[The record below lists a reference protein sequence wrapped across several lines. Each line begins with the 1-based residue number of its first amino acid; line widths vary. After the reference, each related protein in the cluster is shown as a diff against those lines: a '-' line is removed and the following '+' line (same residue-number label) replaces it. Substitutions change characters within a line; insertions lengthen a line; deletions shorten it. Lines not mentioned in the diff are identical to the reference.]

1 VPSFRVADEVF
12 AKLPG
17 LRVVSVVARGISD
30 GDRAAVDA
38 EWTAAWAA
46 VHDGFGYENA
56 QSHPRIAQW
65 RLAMRGVG
73 APHKEFPTSVE
84 SLVRRAIK
92 GPAPFRVHPVVDF
105 YNAVS
110 LRHVVPA
117 GAFDLAALDS
127 DLELRLTRDGDSF
140 SALDAEADEA
150 VPPGEVAYATGSTI
164 LTRHLVWRQSRL
176 AAIGSGTRGALFV
189 SELLGGH
196 EELAPSIESALVEGL
211 RGHFH
216 ASVSAAVV
224 SAERP
229 MLTLADPS

>member
-1 VPSFRVADEVF
+1 MPSFRVAGEVF

-17 LRVVSVVARGISD
+17 LRVVSLVTRDIGS
-30 GDRAAVDA
+30 GDRAAIDA

-65 RLAMRGVG
+65 RVAMRGIG

-117 GAFDLAALDS
+117 GAFDLAGLS
-127 DLELRLTRDGDSF
+127 GDLELRVTREGDLF
-140 SALDAEADEA
+140 GALDAEDDEA
-150 VPPGEVAYATGSTI
+150 VPPGEIAYATGSTI
-164 LTRHLVWRQSRL
+164 LTRHLVWRQSRR
-176 AAIGSGTRGALFV
+176 AAIGSGTRDALFV
-189 SELLGGH
+189 SELLGGQ
-196 EELAPSIESALVEGL
+196 EDLAPSIEGALVEGL
-211 RGHFH
+211 RVLFD
-216 ASVSAAVV
+216 ASVSAAVL

-229 MLTLADPS
+229 VMELSSRA